1 MADCIFCKIVSGAIP
16 AKLVKKTPD
25 ALAFH
30 DVNPQ
35 APVHVLVIPTTH
47 VASVRDASGPEGEKL
62 LGRLLAFASEVATEL
77 GLDAKGY
84 RVVAN
89 TGADGG
95 QTVFH
100 VHLHLLGGRR
110 MTWPPG

>member
-25 ALAFH
+25 VLAFH

>member
-25 ALAFH
+25 VLAFH

-35 APVHVLVIPTTH
+35 APVHVLVIPTNH
-47 VASVRDASGPEGEKL
+47 VASVRDARGPEGEKL